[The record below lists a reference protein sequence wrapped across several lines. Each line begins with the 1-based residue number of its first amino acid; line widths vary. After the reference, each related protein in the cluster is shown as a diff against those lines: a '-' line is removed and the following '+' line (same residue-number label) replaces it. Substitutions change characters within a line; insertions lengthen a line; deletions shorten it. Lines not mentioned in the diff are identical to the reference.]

1 MGVLKPTDSAWIQGM
16 QETTI
21 YRYNVQYVYYEF
33 HGKFYETKGC
43 HLTVHST
50 NELVALL
57 KNYIK

>member
-43 HLTVHST
+43 HLTVHS
-50 NELVALL
+50 EM
-57 KNYIK
+57 K